1 MRLTLSWRMA
11 ARLPSVMVS
20 AASTDSAEA
29 QPVKSKTISGLRE
42 GGARTGGPCAPKAA
56 AFTPA
61 AMKPVTGVGAPS

>member
-1 MRLTLSWRMA
+1 MLSWRIA
-11 ARLPSVMVS
+11 ARFPSVIVS

-29 QPVKSKTISGLRE
+29 QPVKSKTISGLAKAVPSR
-42 GGARTGGPCAPKAA
+42 RMSAPKAA